1 MSLFKKLQAREA
13 EGNPLRIGV
22 IGAGKF
28 GTMFLAQAAKLPGV
42 HIVGVADL
50 SVESARSNLLL
61 CGWSEE
67 SFATTSLDAAA
78 D

>member
-1 MSLFKKLQAREA
+1 MSLFKQLQAREA
-13 EGNPLRIGV
+13 EGNPIRVGV

-50 SVESARSNLLL
+50 SVEGARSSDWINLHKCMLHK
-61 CGWSEE
+61 STEN
-67 SFATTSLDAAA
+67 
-78 D
+78 